1 MGDSYVFCAT
11 SIQAQAGCTTYLP
24 SCLPPPPC
32 SVRVRNL
39 YFEPTPLSL
48 LAAVVTEEGRLEP
61 AAIAAAVQ
69 ERKQQYRTAF
79 QLP

>member
-1 MGDSYVFCAT
+1 MLIASAHPL
-11 SIQAQAGCTTYLP
+11 S
-24 SCLPPPPC
+24 PPC

-48 LAAVVTEEGRLEP
+48 LTAVVTEEGRLEP
-61 AAIAAAVQ
+61 ADITAAVQ
-69 ERKQQYRTAF
+69 ARKQQYRTAF